1 MRLLFLG
8 DVVGRAGRTAVYEN
22 LPDLKEK
29 LATDF
34 VIVNGENAAGGF
46 GITDKICAELYAAGA
61 DVITTGNHVWD
72 KREILDYIADD
83 PKLLR
88 PQNFPKDV
96 PGTGI
101 GTYEAGNGARVMVI
115 NVMGRIFM
123 APLDDPFAAVE
134 QALAEHRLGETA
146 DIIVVDFHG
155 EATSEK
161 NAMGYF
167 ADGRASLVIGT
178 HSHVPTG
185 DHRILPG
192 GTAYQT
198 DAGMCGDYDSIIGM
212 EKDEPLY
219 RFTRGLPGG
228 RFEAASGDATVC
240 GVLVDIDDK
249 TGLAA
254 AIDPVRVG
262 GHLGQSLPA

>member
-8 DVVGRAGRTAVYEN
+8 DVVGRSGRTAVC
-22 LPDLKEK
+22 EK
-29 LATDF
+29 LPQLRERFAADF

-46 GITDKICAELYAAGA
+46 GLTDKVCADLYEAGA

-72 KREILDYIADD
+72 QRDILDYIDGD
-83 PKLLR
+83 PHLLR
-88 PQNFPKDV
+88 PHNYPKDV

-101 GTYEAGNGARVMVI
+101 GTFEARNGARVTVI

-134 QALAEHRLGETA
+134 TALAEHRLGETA
-146 DIIVVDFHG
+146 DVIVVDMHG

-178 HSHVPTG
+178 HSHVPTS
-185 DHRILPG
+185 DNRILPG

-198 DAGMCGDYDSIIGM
+198 DAGMCGDYESIIGM
-212 EKDEPLY
+212 DKDEPLF
-219 RFTRGLPGG
+219 RFTRGLPDG
-228 RFEAASGDATVC
+228 RFEAASGEATVC
-240 GVLVDIDDK
+240 GVVVDIDDK

-254 AIDPVRVG
+254 AIEPVRVG
-262 GHLGQSLPA
+262 GQLGESLPD